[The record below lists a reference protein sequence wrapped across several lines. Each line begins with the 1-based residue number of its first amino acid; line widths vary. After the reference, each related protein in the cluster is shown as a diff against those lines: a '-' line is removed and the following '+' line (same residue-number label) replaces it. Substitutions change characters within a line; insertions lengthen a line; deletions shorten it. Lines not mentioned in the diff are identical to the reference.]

1 MLSFE
6 DLKIFSMKT
15 LDFLREVKV
24 ELDKVVWPT
33 RQQTLELTMLVI
45 FITLIVGF
53 FIGGIDYLLTLL
65 TGYLLK

>member
-1 MLSFE
+1 
-6 DLKIFSMKT
+6 MKA

-53 FIGGIDYLLTLL
+53 FIGGIDYLLTLV